1 MTNTKWLSALLAGT
15 ALTVASTAAMADS
28 SFLTMTRNSAG
39 QGVTFSVA
47 PTADMPAAATS
58 VTISGAVGQWIESI
72 DSNSDSYTDFQ
83 TEADIYIAASTD
95 TAIGKVSVGAN
106 VNLEYGT
113 WSSYVG
119 SLEFAPG
126 ATVSGGFGGVYKADA
141 YTAAGSFNASGVGD
155 AAGSVEHVAVSYASG
170 PMSFGAMAFEGTD
183 GYNAIGA
190 MISGSFGGATVKAVV
205 NADEQDDFLAGVQAN
220 FDVDM
225 FSFAVAANSGDGNP
239 VGGGRDTDVNSGE
252 NWTSMTATAS
262 VSPMEGWTL
271 AASYG
276 TEDNKDEDVDS
287 SYTLSAKWS
296 PVAQY
301 DVIAAY
307 NDRTDGDRILGVGLW
322 FKF

>member
-28 SFLTMTRNSAG
+28 SFLTMSRNAAG

-72 DSNSDSYTDFQ
+72 DNGNTETEFQ
-83 TEADIYIAASTD
+83 TEADLTFSASTD
-95 TAIGKVSVGAN
+95 TAIGNVSVTAN
-106 VNLEYGT
+106 ANLESST

-126 ATVSGGFGGVYKADA
+126 ATISGGFGGVYKADA
-141 YTAAGSFNASGVGD
+141 YTAAGTFNATGVGD
-155 AAGSVEHVAVSYASG
+155 AAGSREHLAVAFASG
-170 PMSFGAMAFEGTD
+170 PVNFGAMVFQGSD

-190 MISGSFGGATVKAVV
+190 MIGGDFGGANIKGVV
-205 NADEQDDFLAGVQAN
+205 QADEQDDFLAGIQAS
-220 FDVDM
+220 FAIDM
-225 FSFAVAANSGDGNP
+225 FSLAVAANSGKGNP
-239 VGGGRDTDVNSGE
+239 VGGTRDTDVNSGE

-262 VSPMEGWTL
+262 IAPMEGWKL

-276 TEDNKDEDVDS
+276 TEDNTDDNNEDS
-287 SYTLSAKWS
+287 SYTFSASWA

-301 DVIAAY
+301 EVIAAY
-307 NDRTDGDRILGVGLW
+307 NEHDDGDQTLGVGVW